1 MISPSSGAKAP
12 AFSIVIHEKGGAER
26 REVFESS
33 EISVGRVQGNDI
45 VLPKGNVSKRHARLL
60 YRDGRFIV
68 TDLNSTNGTYVN
80 RRRIAQATIVRDGD
94 RIYVGDFVLRI
105 EQPGEPAS
113 SGELSPGEPS
123 DSPRSTSR
131 TDSKPPSVPSELG
144 QRAVLDSVPEENAG
158 RPTAHSFDAHTPA
171 AATRHTPD
179 VAESVEPTDM
189 REVLGALVSRAAE
202 RLGSRDLRRLADAQL
217 EQSVDQMLRELWKPL
232 EREAGAVDAE
242 RVLARARAELVE
254 LGPLGEPLKDAS
266 IVEIGVPRF
275 DRVIL
280 ARSGRPNAVEPGF
293 SSELTLGWALHRL
306 CEESGA
312 PLRSDEVHVERR
324 LPSGAILQAL
334 VGANTQGTVLVI
346 RRPRRTTLTLEE
358 LVRRGTI
365 SRAIAT
371 FLQHCISAR
380 LNVLVIGAR
389 DGGPETLLGALA
401 MAQVDGTPIWIS
413 ETGSPPFSA
422 MPRIDAGLPPDRLKR
437 AVELAGRVPGSRL
450 IADLARAPVIGAVIE
465 AIGDGA
471 DGVVASRVGA
481 GLGRA
486 LARLT
491 AELSTLGPAMNPL
504 SARELVASSF
514 DVVVEIAQLRDG
526 RYRVLRVSEVT
537 GTAPDGFQLNDIFS
551 FIADRTAAGGVI
563 EGTFSPSGTPPRLAE
578 TLRARG
584 IQIDSALFS
593 RPLSR

>member
-1 MISPSSGAKAP
+1 VISPSSGAKAP

-105 EQPGEPAS
+105 EQAGEPAS
-113 SGELSPGEPS
+113 GEP
-123 DSPRSTSR
+123 DTGDRPRSTSR
-131 TDSKPPSVPSELG
+131 TDSKPPSVPSDLVPRPA
-144 QRAVLDSVPEENAG
+144 QDSIVEESVAG
-158 RPTAHSFDAHTPA
+158 RPTALSFDGHTPA
-171 AATRHTPD
+171 VATRSNPD
-179 VAESVEPTDM
+179 SGDSVEPTDL
-189 REVLGALVSRAAE
+189 REVLSALVARAAE
-202 RLGSRDLRRLADAQL
+202 KLANVDLNRPADASLAQ
-217 EQSVDQMLRELWKPL
+217 QVDQVLRELWKAL
-232 EREAGAVDAE
+232 EREAGAVDVD
-242 RVLARARAELVE
+242 RVMARARAELLE
-254 LGPLGEPLKDAS
+254 LGPLTEPIKDSA

-280 ARSGRPNAVEPGF
+280 GRSGRPNTVEPGF
-293 SSELTLGWALHRL
+293 SSELSLGWALHRL
-306 CEESGA
+306 CEEAGA
-312 PLRSDEVHVERR
+312 PLRSDEGNVERR
-324 LPSGAILQAL
+324 LPSGAALQAL
-334 VGANTQGTVLVI
+334 LGSGAGQGTVVVI

-365 SRAIAT
+365 SRAMAT

-380 LNVLVIGAR
+380 LNILVVGAR

-401 MAQVDGTPIWIS
+401 MAQIEGTPVWIS
-413 ETGSPPFSA
+413 EAGSPPFSA
-422 MPRIDAGLPPDRLKR
+422 MPRIDASLPPERLQR
-437 AVELAGRVPGSRL
+437 AVELAGRVPGARL
-450 IADLARAPVIGAVIE
+450 IADLTRPALVGAVIA

-481 GLGRA
+481 GLSRA
-486 LARLT
+486 IARLT
-491 AELSTLGPAMNPL
+491 AELSVLGPNVSPL

-514 DVVVEIAQLRDG
+514 DVAVEIAPLRDG
-526 RYRVLRVSEVT
+526 RYRVLRVSELA
-537 GTAPDGFQLNDIFS
+537 GTAPDGLQLSDIFS
-551 FIADRTAAGGVI
+551 FVADRTAAGGVI
-563 EGTFSPSGTPPRLAE
+563 EGTFTPSGTPPRLAE

-584 IQIDSALFS
+584 VQIDAALFS